1 MRHRIGIGILT
12 EHKDRLANSSIIET
26 LSQIDLI
33 KYQALGNDY
42 LMLDLP
48 GPLDE
53 LVTLLPVL
61 CDRFRGIGSDGLLA
75 FDPRAMSVRIFNPD
89 GSEAQ
94 KSGNGLRITAAHA
107 VLEHGAGERF
117 ELRTMDRANAVKVV
131 ARDGAEVTSE
141 IDIGRPSFRAADLP
155 ARFEGAP
162 DQVTLETP
170 AGTGTAVLVSVGN
183 PHCVVFDEPVTR
195 ERCLELGPHIQRHP
209 AFPERTHLQLCEV
222 VDRSRVRIEIWE
234 RGAGYTLASG
244 TSASAV
250 VAACMRRGLVDERVT
265 VAMPGGELAV
275 RRESNGDLVQSG
287 PARRVY
293 RARVDLA
300 DFTID

>member
-1 MRHRIGIGILT
+1 M
-12 EHKDRLANSSIIET
+12 
-26 LSQIDLI
+26 SQIRLI

-42 LMLDLP
+42 LVLDLP

-53 LVTLLPVL
+53 LVALLPIL
-61 CDRFRGIGSDGLLA
+61 CDRFRGLGSDGLLA
-75 FDPRAMSVRIFNPD
+75 FDPVEMSVRIFNPD

-107 VLEHGAGERF
+107 VLEHGAGSRF
-117 ELRTMDRANAVKVV
+117 ELRTLDRSNAVSVLG
-131 ARDGAEVTSE
+131 RDGAEVRSE

-155 ARFEGAP
+155 ALFDGEP
-162 DQVTLETP
+162 DRVHLDTP
-170 AGTGTAVLVSVGN
+170 AGRIEAMLVSVGN

-195 ERCLELGPHIQRHP
+195 KRCIELGPHVERHE
-209 AFPERTHLQLCEV
+209 AFPERTNMQLFEV
-222 VDRSRVRIEIWE
+222 LDRGRVRVEIWE

-250 VAACMRRGLVDERVT
+250 AAACIRAGLVDDLVI
-265 VAMPGGELAV
+265 VQMPGGDLSV
-275 RRESNGDLVQSG
+275 RRDADGHLVQSG

-293 RARVDLA
+293 RAGIELA
-300 DFTID
+300 DFS